1 MLLEDDAA
9 TEDKLLPTPD
19 DIERSHTN
27 MPEKYDFLSKDNVW
41 KSNGKPR
48 SLSEQLSDYWKTS
61 EPVKTTTDFL
71 QTKSTPDLLNF
82 YARKPNTLSSTEN
95 TEDATKETQDTESS
109 SQELNIKE
117 DDVMGE
123 INSLIVHLEEITKR
137 PKSLPPDIN
146 IFHLWKSLQIANEL
160 NQKLKEEIT
169 VDNAP
174 YPNKIEEKSGQV
186 PPKPIDLDKLFTPA
200 PDSDELIIKDKKLY
214 TSSSF
219 YSPNHPTLE
228 DQVNLARRIS
238 KSLTDISNHESKGQ
252 SMYVNRKKRSV
263 KWVHEGEGRNPNLPN
278 PYTNNT
284 NSESP
289 SPNKH
294 LLKLVTD
301 PRGQVQDI
309 RSLKKQGYVT
319 DPCLSPEICFDL
331 VRDLN
336 GPKGKGAE
344 LFAKRRKKSEKWI
357 VDEKN
362 VKTNTSTFSTSN
374 SGGVASPFS
383 PSPAVSN
390 KLPPPPPSY
399 LPGNTKRVEQV
410 QKMNEVQERL
420 SQPRV
425 RLIKSP
431 WEAAL
436 ETGSVDTAFADIEPR
451 GFVVAPTF
459 EYSQRGTTPIPSSLP
474 GPINTAS
481 WPKSNRDVYK
491 PKIPRGWAS
500 PQSTLFNSNSPIPPF
515 TQSYG
520 NQTYVTDET
529 PRLEKLFKGSPR
541 SPVTIINKPP
551 TPFDVTSLLTFTEE
565 SATIPKVTNDTP
577 ASKTLTPQTTAPTN
591 NSKMSSYAVNK
602 DNIQKYGAV
611 ISEIKMKNGSNKRL
625 PSQKIEM
632 RQPSNTWFKIE
643 PQPKGAPQVV
653 QQPTLFGVQ
662 PAPQIVQPPA
672 PQIVQPPA
680 PQIVQPPAPQIVQA
694 PAPQIVQAP
703 APQIVQAP
711 APQIVQA
718 PAPQIT
724 EAPTPQIVQPPTTQ
738 IVEAPTPQTVQP
750 TSQITQPPAPQNVQ
764 PNPQI
769 VEQSMPQTLQIQE
782 PPLENPLATE
792 SSNKT
797 QVLESVPIYDQN
809 KPQSIPPVDTLRGN
823 NVTEQNNPALVF
835 SEIEK
840 TIQTQSQRT
849 QLDTSAVAG
858 QSYNETYEMQKM
870 DSSLEIQRVEEIAQ
884 TQLRQLESEITSQQ
898 YLSQSLDS
906 EKHDFSQSEFMKTEQ
921 LESMTQQ
928 TQVQEAQINVQSYHE
943 TQITET
949 KDFEQIAKIQTQ
961 TLSDIQ
967 NVEEHFEK
975 IIQNNNVQT
984 EKAMFEKIDLKTE
997 SQSNS
1002 TLSKEFDKLTFDL
1015 NPNDSVQKDTVAQPV
1030 ILTTTNY
1037 NPNGNVFNPQQYQS
1051 NPVTN
1056 NSYSLQSN
1064 TKKSS
1069 QVDYSTN
1076 QLSSDTRPVAA
1087 YSNGQQYSQLSET
1100 LNKPPEN
1107 EMKNA
1112 PVFQNNPNPSQI
1124 YVQEKYFESERR
1136 DNSHSST
1143 SVNYN
1148 SVSYASLPSSTPT
1161 YFPTPFP
1168 TASSPLDFVDL
1179 PVNPGFQTASSP
1191 IETSEVF
1198 EFPTYA
1204 SFNQFEPTSF
1214 QSYSSQNDSF
1224 KKSESYSQ
1232 DWKSNITN
1240 AQSSAQSFITQ
1251 NQIANIQAGTLSQDW
1266 KRDKFN
1272 ITNMQSTPQ
1281 NFVAQNQSTPQSFV
1295 AQNQSTA
1302 QSFVA
1307 QNQSTAQSFVAQN
1320 QSTAQSFIEQNQS
1333 TVQSFV
1339 AQNQSTAQN
1348 FVAQNQ
1354 SIPQTFVAQNQIAT
1368 YDQSKFGQSVL
1379 NQANNSYYDNTMNDS
1394 RQSSQDM
1401 KTSTGLKSADLLLSS
1416 SFKEVS
1422 SNIQPSTKVE
1432 KVIKLDTSEDASK
1445 YSEIAKNINLD
1456 FKPVERAHVKEVG
1469 HEYLN
1474 TPRPQS
1480 IALDEEVRGLCEKSY
1495 VSAYEYQVYED
1506 DKCSSVASL
1515 NENSKYG
1522 SYKTN
1527 GEQSLNSN
1535 HSASTVN
1542 YSTTKKPA
1550 ELVPGAVPIF
1560 GGAILGF
1567 KPNES
1572 PKIQRKNV
1580 NTLENSKR
1588 PFYEVMDNSS
1598 WPPPSSAPITTIV
1611 EEPTPEYMKKPIETK
1626 PPHVMPHKQVMKI
1639 RQEEIEPKKSNK
1651 FDYSQE
1657 CDRTLANKILN
1668 HSGDIDEEYET
1679 IPVKSLIDCFEQ
1691 TTRPIMKF
1699 KHVQEQLPKK
1709 HGDQMNGM
1717 SEGGFQPY
1725 AKSEKSD
1732 TVFVSNTTTQQKYF
1746 NTNYQEP
1753 TGFKIESDI
1762 VIKKIAEPY
1771 REYNSTGEVFSSQ
1784 QQFGYQQQS
1793 SQNTEVV
1800 QLTEEQRKQIHEE
1813 NKKIV
1818 HEIEQRKDEEFKTLL
1833 TTTTNAFYTKIG
1845 DHGDDEGGSAP
1856 PPPPRQYRPISID
1869 YSSLSNYNTAPRG
1882 WGRNMHVYK
1891 PVHLDMK
1898 PPKVSLTP
1906 TYTDF

>member
-1 MLLEDDAA
+1 
-9 TEDKLLPTPD
+9 
-19 DIERSHTN
+19 
-27 MPEKYDFLSKDNVW
+27 
-41 KSNGKPR
+41 
-48 SLSEQLSDYWKTS
+48 
-61 EPVKTTTDFL
+61 
-71 QTKSTPDLLNF
+71 
-82 YARKPNTLSSTEN
+82 
-95 TEDATKETQDTESS
+95 
-109 SQELNIKE
+109 
-117 DDVMGE
+117 MGE

-174 YPNKIEEKSGQV
+174 YPNKMEIANELNQKLKEEITV
-186 PPKPIDLDKLFTPA
+186 DNA
-200 PDSDELIIKDKKLY
+200 PY
-214 TSSSF
+214 
-219 YSPNHPTLE
+219 PNK
-228 DQVNLARRIS
+228 I
-238 KSLTDISNHESKGQ
+238 
-252 SMYVNRKKRSV
+252 
-263 KWVHEGEGRNPNLPN
+263 
-278 PYTNNT
+278 
-284 NSESP
+284 ESP

-374 SGGVASPFS
+374 SGGVAS
-383 PSPAVSN
+383 SPAVSN

-662 PAPQIVQPPA
+662 PAPQIVQPPS

-680 PQIVQPPAPQIVQA
+680 PQIVQP
-694 PAPQIVQAP
+694 
-703 APQIVQAP
+703 P

-823 NVTEQNNPALVF
+823 NVTEQNNQALAF

-898 YLSQSLDS
+898 YLSQSLES

-984 EKAMFEKIDLKTE
+984 ESAMFEKIDLKTE

-1064 TKKSS
+1064 TKESS

-1076 QLSSDTRPVAA
+1076 QLFSDTRPVAA

-1107 EMKNA
+1107 KMENA
-1112 PVFQNNPNPSQI
+1112 PVFQNNPNPSQT

-1302 QSFVA
+1302 QSIVA
-1307 QNQSTAQSFVAQN
+1307 QNQSIAQSFVA
-1320 QSTAQSFIEQNQS
+1320 QNQS

-1348 FVAQNQ
+1348 FVAQIQ

-1368 YDQSKFGQSVL
+1368 YDQSKFGQSVV

-1394 RQSSQDM
+1394 KQSSQDM

-1580 NTLENSKR
+1580 NTSENSKR

-1598 WPPPSSAPITTIV
+1598 WPP
-1611 EEPTPEYMKKPIETK
+1611 
-1626 PPHVMPHKQVMKI
+1626 
-1639 RQEEIEPKKSNK
+1639 
-1651 FDYSQE
+1651 
-1657 CDRTLANKILN
+1657 LL
-1668 HSGDIDEEYET
+1668 
-1679 IPVKSLIDCFEQ
+1679 
-1691 TTRPIMKF
+1691 
-1699 KHVQEQLPKK
+1699 
-1709 HGDQMNGM
+1709 
-1717 SEGGFQPY
+1717 
-1725 AKSEKSD
+1725 
-1732 TVFVSNTTTQQKYF
+1732 
-1746 NTNYQEP
+1746 
-1753 TGFKIESDI
+1753 
-1762 VIKKIAEPY
+1762 EPY
-1771 REYNSTGEVFSSQ
+1771 LYLAELF
-1784 QQFGYQQQS
+1784 
-1793 SQNTEVV
+1793 
-1800 QLTEEQRKQIHEE
+1800 
-1813 NKKIV
+1813 
-1818 HEIEQRKDEEFKTLL
+1818 
-1833 TTTTNAFYTKIG
+1833 
-1845 DHGDDEGGSAP
+1845 
-1856 PPPPRQYRPISID
+1856 
-1869 YSSLSNYNTAPRG
+1869 
-1882 WGRNMHVYK
+1882 
-1891 PVHLDMK
+1891 
-1898 PPKVSLTP
+1898 
-1906 TYTDF
+1906 